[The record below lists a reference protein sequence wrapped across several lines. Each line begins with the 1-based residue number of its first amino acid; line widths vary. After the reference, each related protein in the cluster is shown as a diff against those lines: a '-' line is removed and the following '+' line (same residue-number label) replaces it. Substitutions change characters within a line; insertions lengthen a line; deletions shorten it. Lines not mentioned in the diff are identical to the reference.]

1 MVNREDVI
9 HKERMRHVK
18 ILVIGKSRSKPLIQ
32 NNCGEKIT
40 YLRTEKR
47 Y

>member
-9 HKERMRHVK
+9 RKQRMGHVK
-18 ILVIGKSRSKPLIQ
+18 ILVIGESQSKSLIQ
-32 NNCGEKIT
+32 DNCGEKIT
-40 YLRTEKR
+40 YLRTERR